1 MTAVVDAAPLVALAD
16 RDDPLQ
22 PLVETVLR
30 EEPGELVITAPVTAE
45 VDFLL
50 GRRIGAGAR
59 RAFLADV
66 AAGRFTVA
74 CLGSPDHA
82 VVLDLE
88 HRYAA
93 LEPGLADLSIV
104 IVAARFATRR
114 LVTFDERDFRTIASL
129 DGGTFTLLPADR

>member
-1 MTAVVDAAPLVALAD
+1 MTAVLDAAPLVALAD

-22 PLVETVLR
+22 PLVEAVLR
-30 EEPGELVITAPVTAE
+30 EEPGELVVTAPVTAE

-74 CLGSPDHA
+74 CLESPDHA

-88 HRYAA
+88 HRYPA